1 MCVSANERYCP
12 TPPHPSVASRMCGS
26 CRRTCSG
33 VASRMCGSCRRTGS
47 GVASRMC
54 VSANE
59 RYCPTPPHPIKI
71 YVFCWT
77 VKSPSAHS
85 RLHTDAF
92 TQTLLHRD
100 SFTHTHKHF
109 YTQTFS
115 HTATSTR
122 GSRERVATG
131 PSKLAKK
138 NAVFD
143 TRTSF
148 GAKGS
153 PPDKPNC
160 KKPSVFDTRTSFRA
174 KEGCCGH
181 CYSLFDT

>member
-1 MCVSANERYCP
+1 MCVSANERYCPTPPHPSVALRMCGSCRRTCSGVASRMCVSANERYCP

-59 RYCPTPPHPIKI
+59 RYCPSIPTPPHPIKI

-77 VKSPSAHS
+77 VKSPSAQS

-100 SFTHTHKHF
+100 SFTHTQTLLHTNLFAHSDF
-109 YTQTFS
+109 YTRFARKGCHRTIQT
-115 HTATSTR
+115 R
-122 GSRERVATG
+122 
-131 PSKLAKK
+131 KK
-138 NAVFD
+138 K
-143 TRTSF
+143 RSF
-148 GAKGS
+148 
-153 PPDKPNC
+153 
-160 KKPSVFDTRTSFRA
+160 
-174 KEGCCGH
+174 
-181 CYSLFDT
+181 